1 MADEI
6 KKRRMTRVILVHFS
20 GDPDVTFSQLR
31 KESMRLGAKEV
42 GHHFIIERDG
52 KLLMGRHQS
61 KVGAHYPEFDFES
74 VGVLVAAVREDMSAE
89 QSIALTLLLDKL
101 QADYPAVESI
111 NYIYRTGGEG

>member
-6 KKRRMTRVILVHFS
+6 KKRETTRVILVHFS
-20 GDPDVTFSQLR
+20 GDPGITFNQVR
-31 KESMRLGAKEV
+31 KESMRLGVTEV

-61 KVGAHYPEFDFES
+61 KVGAHYPEFDLES
-74 VGVLVAAVREDMSAE
+74 VGVLVAADREDMSEA

-101 QADYPAVESI
+101 QVDYPAVESI
-111 NYIYRTGGEG
+111 KYIYRTEG